1 MAIINNDYTK
11 EVGIIDMSN
20 LHNIILKFDSG
31 VLKGYDKTTSQEI
44 TIGGGGGGSITGS
57 GISGQMAFFSGNTVN
72 LGSTGSVNGSITYD
86 NTNGLIIDSINSS
99 YGLIL
104 SNNTNN
110 QKSQIYHFDNSLI
123 FLNEEDAKQNINIG
137 SIILNKSSS
146 SKTISLSDTNS
157 NLQCDSKNVI
167 LGTTDGVNTRI
178 PYFDS
183 SNTLNSTNSLTF
195 TAGSNIL
202 NCTSI
207 NATTSLSRNNVS
219 VICSNNGSVGKI
231 PIFDTATSI
240 TSNNNLSFN
249 INTGTLTS
257 GNINTT
263 SSLTRGN
270 KNVITTNNTTTVNNI
285 PFYQSANQVT
295 DSNYLKW
302 DNTNSQII
310 MNNISN
316 VPTYYGTK
324 NITFGGYG
332 IVGFINDY
340 PTIVIGNDNET
351 DNHIEN
357 EKHGNSIM
365 LLNSRYDRDNS
376 ISRDIDKTIISSK
389 TPLDGDIPS
398 VTTIANINKSKKSE
412 VSFYKND
419 ISNTEPFFRLNV
431 FRDSIVN
438 VELRYNILIT
448 DGISSGV
455 DYIATVYEKYGFSS
469 NQGVITQLSINS
481 SLTSYTIKNSPYN
494 KIMEIFQNGSPKNF
508 NGIGTNITT
517 DYRIDFYPI
526 ITNNYIVTR
535 IDGIATIV
543 ETRF

>member
-1 MAIINNDYTK
+1 MAVITNDYTK

-20 LHNIILKFDSG
+20 LHNIILKFDNG
-31 VLKGYDKTTSQEI
+31 VLKGYDKTTSQVI
-44 TIGGGGGGSITGS
+44 RIGGGEGSITGS
-57 GISGQMAFFSGNTVN
+57 GTAGEFAFFSGSGIN
-72 LGSTGSVNGSITYD
+72 LGSTGSANGSITYD
-86 NTNGLIIDSINSS
+86 STNGLVIDSTTLPFGLKFSNSIFPTQETYIFQSNNSLVFINESDENQNIRVKDITLINGGFTNTISSNSS
-99 YGLIL
+99 KL
-104 SNNTNN
+104 
-110 QKSQIYHFDNSLI
+110 K
-123 FLNEEDAKQNINIG
+123 
-137 SIILNKSSS
+137 
-146 SKTISLSDTNS
+146 
-157 NLQCDSKNVI
+157 CDSKNVI
-167 LGTTDGVNTRI
+167 LGTNDGANTRI

-183 SNTLNSTNSLTF
+183 SNTLNSTNLLTF

-202 NCTSI
+202 NCPSI

-219 VICSNNGSVGKI
+219 VICSNKGSAGKI
-231 PIFDTATSI
+231 PIFDSATSI
-240 TSNNNLSFN
+240 TTNGNLSFN
-249 INTGTLTS
+249 TNTATLTS

-263 SSLTRGN
+263 SSLTRGD

-310 MNNISN
+310 MNDISN

-357 EKHGNSIM
+357 ENNGNSIM

-376 ISRDIDKTIISSK
+376 ISRDIDKTIISST

-398 VTTIANINKSKKSE
+398 VTTVAYINKSKKSE

-431 FRDSIVN
+431 FSDSIVN

-448 DGISSGV
+448 DGITSGM

-469 NQGVITQLSINS
+469 NQGVITQLLINS
-481 SLTSYTIKNSPYN
+481 SLTSYTIKNSPCN

-508 NGIGTNITT
+508 YGIGTKITT

-526 ITNNYIVTR
+526 IYKTERVTR